1 MSMRVPGSGPQPGSG
16 SLNPHTPRSGPTP
29 RVRKTPRL
37 SDMQTPRLSGG
48 GRLSGAAGSGKQ
60 VPGWGI
66 YATPKTANKANAGRT
81 PKSTGRGTGPDS
93 GGGKAGETFTVA
105 VTENRH
111 REVGLAFLSMNS
123 PTITL
128 SQFKDTAR
136 YSCLSTYLESYPA
149 SEIVLPDTL
158 ENGGLHTLLL
168 KSKHD
173 FVTFVKRSHFSD
185 NKGRELL
192 SHISAG
198 GTDLDA
204 QDAYLALAS
213 FNALVRYTQF
223 DRKFTYATKSCRIM
237 YKSPSAYLSLD
248 PVTIHN
254 MELVRNVRSGS
265 SKESLFG
272 VLNHCKTA
280 MGQKLLRT
288 TILQPLSSTTQH
300 TTIMDRQD
308 FVDILI
314 RSEEA
319 FFDISERLTGFPDLE
334 LMCATTLCTIS
345 KQDFA
350 TSIEGCQTLITKII
364 ALKRSL
370 DSIPPLLDALQNL
383 AEEST
388 LSRSFT
394 AALSSP
400 RITAIRTEIDKV
412 LDDSFMG
419 GGGGGGK
426 TLNVQAQRCMAVRPG
441 LDTLLDVARQ
451 TFQHV
456 QQEVYALAQSYAE
469 EYEMGS
475 IKVAWSSRRGY
486 HLSIKTDPSSLPDV
500 FLQVYR
506 QGNSTL
512 CTTEDMASLST
523 KHSACVQEIY
533 LMTASLLEDL
543 VSRLRKDI
551 SPLLCV
557 ADAVA
562 LLDMLHSFANHIS
575 LCDNYVR
582 PEFSTSGPLA
592 IRQGHHPLAY
602 VYCKDDEGQ
611 SFVPNNTF
619 MGPCRFCVLTGPNM
633 SGKSLYLRQVALIT
647 ILAHTGSFVPA
658 QYACLPP
665 TDRVFTRVGTGD
677 DLQTN
682 QSTFF
687 MEMKEMA
694 HIIHSATASS
704 LVIVDE
710 LGRGTS
716 HQDGVGIA
724 WSCAEYL
731 IGCRAITIFATHY
744 MELLQLPSVYPTAQ
758 NYHMSVN
765 SDGDDLVYLYKLAKG
780 PCELKSYGLYAAER
794 MGFPKEVLECAKQM
808 RQIVANT
815 SGGLVNVPL
824 TTDTAHL
831 AAIYELGQKLI
842 DLQSS
847 TLDDDS
853 LRNML
858 LDLQA
863 RFFRTP
869 QQQPR
874 AA

>member
-1 MSMRVPGSGPQPGSG
+1 MY
-16 SLNPHTPRSGPTP
+16 T
-29 RVRKTPRL
+29 
-37 SDMQTPRLSGG
+37 
-48 GRLSGAAGSGKQ
+48 
-60 VPGWGI
+60 
-66 YATPKTANKANAGRT
+66 TPKTAKAGAGRT
-81 PKSTGRGTGPDS
+81 PRSQGTGRGTGPDS
-93 GGGKAGETFTVA
+93 GGAKVAETFTVA

-111 REVGLAFLSMNS
+111 REVGLAFLSMSS

-136 YSCLSTYLESYPA
+136 YSCLTTYLESYAA
-149 SEIVLPDTL
+149 SEIILPDTL

-173 FVTFVKRSHFSD
+173 FVTFIKRSHFSD
-185 NKGRELL
+185 NKGRDLL

-223 DRKFTYATKSCRIM
+223 DRKFTYATKSCRII

-248 PVTIHN
+248 PMTIHN

-265 SKESLFG
+265 PKESLFG
-272 VLNHCKTA
+272 VLNHCKTS

-319 FFDISERLTGFPDLE
+319 FFDISERLSGFPDLE

-350 TSIEGCQTLITKII
+350 VSIEGCQTLITKIL
-364 ALKRSL
+364 ALKTSL
-370 DSIPPLLDALQNL
+370 NAIPPLLDALRNL
-383 AEEST
+383 AEECT
-388 LSRSFT
+388 LSRSFI
-394 AALSSP
+394 AAFSSP
-400 RITAIRTEIDKV
+400 RIAAIRAEIDKV
-412 LDDSFMG
+412 LDDTHVS
-419 GGGGGGK
+419 GGGGGK

-456 QQEVYALAQSYAE
+456 SQEVYSLAQSYAE
-469 EYEMGS
+469 EYEIGS
-475 IKVAWSSRRGY
+475 IKVAWSARRGY
-486 HLSIKTDPSSLPDV
+486 HLSIKTDPASLPDV
-500 FLQVYR
+500 FLQAYR

-533 LMTASLLEDL
+533 LMTGTLLEDL
-543 VSRLRKDI
+543 VSRLRRDI

-562 LLDMLHSFANHIS
+562 LLDMLHSFAHHIS
-575 LCDNYVR
+575 LFDNYVR
-582 PEFSTSGPLA
+582 PEFSSTGPLA
-592 IRQGHHPLAY
+592 IRQGHHPLAS

-619 MGPCRFCVLTGPNM
+619 MGTSCRFCVLTGPNM

-682 QSTFF
+682 QSIFF

-694 HIIHSATASS
+694 HIIHCATPSS
-704 LVIVDE
+704 LVVIDE

-731 IGCRAITIFATHY
+731 IGCRAFTIFATHY

-765 SDGDDLVYLYKLAKG
+765 SDGEALVYLYKLAKG
-780 PCELKSYGLYAAER
+780 PCQLKSYGLFAAER
-794 MGFPKEVLECAKQM
+794 MGFPKEVLECAKEM
-808 RQIVANT
+808 REIVSNT
-815 SGGLVNVPL
+815 SGGLVNVPS
-824 TTDTAHL
+824 TADTAHL
-831 AAIYELGQKLI
+831 QVIYELGQKLL

-853 LRNML
+853 IRNIL
-858 LDLQA
+858 LDLHT

-869 QQQPR
+869 QKAKQP
-874 AA
+874 